1 MNQNWTKLQ
10 TYLTGLTPEL
20 PEVFCR
26 LAEIIKLQVFELD
39 GQEEDY
45 RIPYM
50 MNDALEYYLILKNS
64 VLTGEFEPDIPVQ
77 RGQIAKETSPEAA
90 NGENSKKQRYILSIQ
105 QENGNLFTLY
115 FDELIEQA
123 ACYRYHEIGHF
134 WVKGQEQWRQLVYII
149 GTLYDK
155 YEFFDDR
162 FCSEEEQQ
170 LLPLMHFQPFRY
182 FSPISHPLDHYAED
196 VSGWDTMLGLADEAG
211 DRSFAR
217 LLRLSRPLPK
227 ALAQP
232 MLQWAMQSPRRR
244 KLYEHI
250 WNKVA
255 AASNRYGSRDYGEAV
270 NAQIA
275 EQRRQAA
282 KTLERLGYAG
292 AYPDFAKGNRR
303 IHVCEEHPFT
313 TMEYE
318 NYDFQ
323 IQLMVSEAA
332 EEGLNA
338 GFFRGR
344 GRRGE
349 IKKLED
355 LTC

>member
-1 MNQNWTKLQ
+1 
-10 TYLTGLTPEL
+10 
-20 PEVFCR
+20 
-26 LAEIIKLQVFELD
+26 
-39 GQEEDY
+39 
-45 RIPYM
+45 
-50 MNDALEYYLILKNS
+50 
-64 VLTGEFEPDIPVQ
+64 
-77 RGQIAKETSPEAA
+77 
-90 NGENSKKQRYILSIQ
+90 
-105 QENGNLFTLY
+105 
-115 FDELIEQA
+115 
-123 ACYRYHEIGHF
+123 
-134 WVKGQEQWRQLVYII
+134 
-149 GTLYDK
+149 
-155 YEFFDDR
+155 
-162 FCSEEEQQ
+162 
-170 LLPLMHFQPFRY
+170 
-182 FSPISHPLDHYAED
+182 
-196 VSGWDTMLGLADEAG
+196 
-211 DRSFAR
+211 
-217 LLRLSRPLPK
+217 
-227 ALAQP
+227 
-232 MLQWAMQSPRRR
+232 MLQWAMQSSRRR

-255 AASNRYGSRDYGEAV
+255 AASSRYGSRDYGEAV

-275 EQRRQAA
+275 KQRRQAA

-292 AYPDFAKGNRR
+292 AYPDFVKGKRR

-318 NYDFQ
+318 NYDFK

>member
-10 TYLTGLTPEL
+10 TYLNGLTPEL
-20 PEVFCR
+20 PETFCR
-26 LAEIIKLQVFELD
+26 LAEIIQLQVFELD

-50 MNDALEYYLILKNS
+50 MNDALEYYLTLRNS

-77 RGQIAKETSPEAA
+77 RGQISRETYPEKDA
-90 NGENSKKQRYILSIQ
+90 EKDVEKQRYILSIQ

-134 WVKGQEQWRQLVYII
+134 WVKGQEHWRQLVYII

-162 FCSEEEQQ
+162 FCSDEEQE

-182 FSPISHPLDHYAED
+182 FSPINHPLDHYAED
-196 VSGWDTMLGLADEAG
+196 VSGWNTMLSLAIEAG

-217 LLRLSRPLPK
+217 LLRLCRPLPNV
-227 ALAQP
+227 LTQP
-232 MLQWAMQSPRRR
+232 ILRRAMQSPGRQ

-255 AASNRYGSRDYGEAV
+255 AASSQYGSRDYGGAMNE
-270 NAQIA
+270 QI
-275 EQRRQAA
+275 ETQRRQAA

-292 AYPDFAKGNRR
+292 AYPDFVKGKRR

-318 NYDFQ
+318 NYEFK
-323 IQLMVSEAA
+323 IQLMVSETE

-344 GRRGE
+344 GCRGE
-349 IKKLED
+349 IMKLED
-355 LTC
+355 LSC

>member
-10 TYLTGLTPEL
+10 TYLTGLTPQL

-26 LAEIIKLQVFELD
+26 LAEIIQLQVFELD

-64 VLTGEFEPDIPVQ
+64 VLTGEFEPDSPVQ
-77 RGQIAKETSPEAA
+77 RGQIAKEIYQEKDA
-90 NGENSKKQRYILSIQ
+90 EKQRYILSIQ

-134 WVKGQEQWRQLVYII
+134 WVKGQEHWRQLVYII

-155 YEFFDDR
+155 YEYFDDR
-162 FCSEEEQQ
+162 FCSDEEQQ

-182 FSPISHPLDHYAED
+182 FSPISQPLDHYAED
-196 VSGWDTMLGLADEAG
+196 VSGWSTMLSLAIEAG
-211 DRSFAR
+211 DRRFVS
-217 LLRLSRPLPK
+217 LLRLGRLLPK
-227 ALAQP
+227 KIAQP
-232 MLQWAMQSPRRR
+232 IWRRAMQSPRRQR
-244 KLYEHI
+244 LYEHI
-250 WNKVA
+250 WNRVA
-255 AASNRYGSRDYGEAV
+255 AASSEYAARDYGEAMNV
-270 NAQIA
+270 QIE
-275 EQRRQAA
+275 EQRRGAA
-282 KTLERLGYAG
+282 KTLERLGYTG
-292 AYPDFAKGNRR
+292 AYPDFAKGNRW
-303 IHVCEEHPFT
+303 IHVYEEHPFT

-318 NYDFQ
+318 NYEFK
-323 IQLMVSEAA
+323 IQLMVSEAK

-338 GFFRGR
+338 GFFRGK

>member
-1 MNQNWTKLQ
+1 MKKSISNYVYIRYGENRFKYRKEDGFDACDFGLSETESEFYKNTKL
-10 TYLTGLTPEL
+10 LL
-20 PEVFCR
+20 
-26 LAEIIKLQVFELD
+26 
-39 GQEEDY
+39 EEK
-45 RIPYM
+45 R
-50 MNDALEYYLILKNS
+50 
-64 VLTGEFEPDIPVQ
+64 
-77 RGQIAKETSPEAA
+77 
-90 NGENSKKQRYILSIQ
+90 
-105 QENGNLFTLY
+105 
-115 FDELIEQA
+115 
-123 ACYRYHEIGHF
+123 
-134 WVKGQEQWRQLVYII
+134 
-149 GTLYDK
+149 
-155 YEFFDDR
+155 
-162 FCSEEEQQ
+162 
-170 LLPLMHFQPFRY
+170 
-182 FSPISHPLDHYAED
+182 
-196 VSGWDTMLGLADEAG
+196 LADEAG

-217 LLRLSRPLPK
+217 LLRLCRPLPK
-227 ALAQP
+227 TLAQP
-232 MLQWAMQSPRRR
+232 ILQRAMQSPRRQ

-318 NYDFQ
+318 NYEFK
-323 IQLMVSEAA
+323 IQLMVSETE

-344 GRRGE
+344 GCRGE
-349 IKKLED
+349 IMKLED
-355 LTC
+355 LSC